1 MSIKFFSFDS
11 NNVLRGRKFYNVTR
25 LLSEMTILFEMALNR
40 LRFYIISVQLVNP
53 KKTGYFVFIYKPHI
67 ENIATEP
74 NSIEIS

>member
-1 MSIKFFSFDS
+1 MSIKFFSFES

-53 KKTGYFVFIYKPHI
+53 KNPKHV
-67 ENIATEP
+67 
-74 NSIEIS
+74 ISYSYISHT